1 MEKESLQ
8 ATKSKIVNAPIR
20 TWYKRLL
27 GTWKKQEPHVPNEM
41 EEIVFVSNEGEIP
54 ICTPNANRFAEHNIR
69 AGMEDGQS
77 QYVGSDD
84 STDYQDS
91 GESMIFESIEGS
103 SLSICEFSSGSTVEE
118 NFEEY
123 FKKKCRKKN
132 QFIQGL
138 LSRAETEVGAN
149 AKLPGRQIWSDESTN
164 GYSMEGNYTS
174 VVDPRRKRQSVVREL
189 KVNRRRG
196 QRNSQISKMLVEGS
210 LYEGSSITSVR
221 AHELNF
227 FLIQRKFPAR
237 SVRWTMGKFRRHC
250 ARL

>member
-103 SLSICEFSSGSTVEE
+103 SLF
-118 NFEEY
+118 
-123 FKKKCRKKN
+123 
-132 QFIQGL
+132 
-138 LSRAETEVGAN
+138 SRAETEVGAN